1 MTKEFSVGDEVW
13 VIDPH
18 RFKVEAYGNITSI
31 EQFYDEEEGYLD
43 YIVDNWYPA
52 KKQQLFSSEL
62 EAIAKCLEL
71 LDEHRK
77 ALLDRRL
84 ELTLNKLESICATID
99 QNL

>member
-18 RFKVEAYGNITSI
+18 RFKVEACGIITSI
-31 EQFYDEEEGYLD
+31 EEFCEGELE
-43 YIVDNWYPA
+43 YIVADKHLA
-52 KKQQLFSSEL
+52 KDTWLFSSEL
-62 EAIAKCLEL
+62 EAIAKCLDL

-77 ALLDRRL
+77 ALLNRQL
-84 ELTLNKLESICATID
+84 ELTLNKLESICTTID